1 MEQAQN
7 IVSWLL
13 DWLYMSAELWIVEA
27 GKIPRALKEGKVG
40 T

>member
-7 IVSWLL
+7 IVSRLL
-13 DWLYMSAELWIVEA
+13 DCLYMSAELWIVEA